1 MDRSRRGVDASHL
14 ITGVRTAALV
24 GAALLALAGG
34 AAGQAT
40 PAPAPHIVL
49 VGDSTVTEG
58 SGWGLGFRQLVASGV
73 RVTNTAQNG
82 RSSKSFRDEGHWAT
96 ALAVKG
102 DYYLIQF
109 GHNDQP
115 GKGPE
120 RETDPSTTFP
130 ANLAR
135 YVDEVRAI
143 GATPVLVTS
152 LVRRTFRESRNLG
165 DGEPARLRSTLGP
178 WVEAVRRVSI
188 EKRVPLIDLDAS
200 SRAVCEQLGPVQ
212 CAGFNLKTDAGTWD
226 TTHLDAAGSAAFA
239 GLVVDSLRD
248 AVPALAP
255 YLAASGAPA
264 PGDPPDLPAPHP
276 LLSPPNP
283 IGPRVPFGRVYTR
296 AIRLARIQQ
305 RQAFLG
311 REPSQAALPPMV
323 TSPVILVA
331 WDFVPDTPPVGRVD
345 CGFGPAAP
353 REVFVHA
360 ARQEPRPELQP
371 LATYAEPRRIK
382 ELLEPFESDIRR
394 VRWVT
399 VLDSARLRPD
409 TFLAWQA
416 NVPCGPS
423 ADRVGEEHQRTQA
436 FIAQDDI
443 DRWIARA
450 PAAKP

>member
-1 MDRSRRGVDASHL
+1 MKTAIALALS
-14 ITGVRTAALV
+14 TAAV
-24 GAALLALAGG
+24 IASARAP
-34 AAGQAT
+34 QA
-40 PAPAPHIVL
+40 PVSSAPRPPHIVL

-58 SGWGLGFRQLVASGV
+58 SGWGLGFRQLAGAGV
-73 RVTNTAQNG
+73 TVTNTAQNG

-96 ALAVKG
+96 ALAAKG

-120 RETDPSTTFP
+120 RETDPATTFP
-130 ANLAR
+130 ANMAR

-143 GATPVLVTS
+143 GATPILVTS
-152 LVRRTFRESRNLG
+152 LVRRMFKESRNLS
-165 DGEPARLRSTLGP
+165 DSEPARLVSTLGR

-200 SRAVCEQLGPVQ
+200 SRALCERIGPVQ

-239 GLVVDSLRD
+239 RLVVDDLRD

-255 YLAASGAPA
+255 HLPAASAQAPD
-264 PGDPPDLPAPHP
+264 DPPDLPAPHP

-305 RQAFLG
+305 REAFHG
-311 REPSQAALPPMV
+311 RESSLAALPPMV

-353 REVFVHA
+353 RQVFVHPIG
-360 ARQEPRPELQP
+360 QEPRPELQP

-382 ELLEPFESDIRR
+382 ELLEPFESEIRR

-399 VLDSARLRPD
+399 VLDPARLRPD
-409 TFLAWQA
+409 TLLAWQA
-416 NVPCGPS
+416 NVPCGPY

-443 DRWIARA
+443 ERWIERP
-450 PAAKP
+450 PAVKP

>member
-1 MDRSRRGVDASHL
+1 VDAPYL
-14 ITGVRTAALV
+14 KIAGPAA
-24 GAALLALAGG
+24 LALA
-34 AAGQAT
+34 ALAT
-40 PAPAPHIVL
+40 PALAQVPPAPAPHIVL

-58 SGWGLGFRQLVASGV
+58 SGWGLGFRQLVAPGV

-96 ALAVKG
+96 ALAAKG

-130 ANLAR
+130 ANIAR

-152 LVRRTFRESRNLG
+152 LVRRTFKESRNLG
-165 DGEPARLRSTLGP
+165 DSEPARLASTLGP
-178 WVEAVRRVSI
+178 WVEAVKRVAA
-188 EKRVPLIDLDAS
+188 EKRVPLIDLDGS
-200 SRAVCEQLGPVQ
+200 SRALCERLGPVQ

-239 GLVVDSLRD
+239 RLVVDGLRD

-255 YLAASGAPA
+255 YLPAASAPA
-264 PGDPPDLPAPHP
+264 PDDPPDLPAPHP

-283 IGPRVPFGRVYTR
+283 IGPRVPFGRVYTP
-296 AIRLARIQQ
+296 AIRLARIRQ
-305 RQAFLG
+305 RDAFHG
-311 REPSQAALPPMV
+311 REPRLAALPPMV

-360 ARQEPRPELQP
+360 PRQEPRPELQP
-371 LATYAEPRRIK
+371 LATYADPRRIK
-382 ELLEPFESDIRR
+382 ELLDTFESDIRR

-399 VLDSARLRPD
+399 VLDASRLRPD
-409 TFLAWQA
+409 TFLTWQA

-423 ADRVGEEHQRTQA
+423 EDRVGEEHQRTQA

-443 DRWIARA
+443 DRWVERA
-450 PAAKP
+450 PRTRP